1 MCRICEMNKSEMLDG
16 WSGTFGLGSV
26 NSALARFTTHY
37 QKALDGSFLGTAFP
51 GGGDGVGDGHD
62 ITYGLAEL
70 PVPILDNVADDTS
83 TEHSITVGGDRYI
96 STINTPGD
104 QDFYRIELEA
114 GVTYEFAVYGTKS
127 GLSGI
132 ALPDAYVEIY
142 DANGNLIAGTDGGSP
157 NDSLG
162 LDARLTF
169 TAQESGTYYVN
180 ARAFD
185 EDSTNGDNGDLVG
198 DYEVFASVS
207 SYKPYYN
214 VNYETQDDPATERDE
229 RGLPTLDSSPL
240 HSLDWGTHFDNTSRN
255 PDGAEGPRVTGNA
268 VDLEPGGKNVLYY
281 YFARENEIFV
291 DNAANPLNLTTTMVA
306 KGFSQ
311 WEKDAIELGLERYEN
326 VADIVYI
333 ETDDRFAADIVF
345 VTYNGTPGIA
355 TPSLAGRMSPP
366 DTASEGQTEY
376 NAGDYRWTPEGLA
389 PGGVFF
395 GTLIHELGHGHGM
408 SHPHDNGGRSSI
420 MRGVD
425 PAGTFNYT
433 NGDFDLNQGVYTM
446 MSYQDGWEK
455 SPYGQPRNDLGYGFI
470 GSLMA
475 FDIAVIQDKYG
486 VNEEY
491 ATGNDTYVL
500 PDENSAAQFD
510 ADGKM
515 TKEGT
520 SWKSIWDAGGTDQ
533 IVYNGSKDAN
543 IDLRPATLKYEEG
556 GGGWVSYAW
565 GIYGGFTVANSV
577 TIENARSGSG
587 NDTLI
592 GNDAANILASGAGND
607 SLDGGGGSDRLEGGT
622 GNDTYFVDSTQGDI
636 VVEAAGAGIDTV
648 KTSVD
653 YTLATNVENMI
664 YIGTGAATLSG
675 NILNNSIDASA
686 ATAAITAFGGIG
698 SDRIDGGSAA
708 DRLQGGDGSDFIY
721 GNDGNDAVWG
731 GAEYD
736 RLHGQAGDDSLI
748 GEAGTD
754 ELNGGDGN
762 DRLNGGAGADSM
774 GGGAGADLFIYNSDA
789 VDGSTDRIFNFNRN
803 QGDQISLRD
812 IDANTLLGGDQA
824 FTFIGAGAFSGAA
837 GQLRSALN
845 ASGKWVVEGD
855 VNGDGL
861 ADFAIQFENPAAAPA
876 AIDFIL

>member
-1 MCRICEMNKSEMLDG
+1 MCWACDFDKPMVRETL
-16 WSGTFGLGSV
+16 SGFR
-26 NSALARFTTHY
+26 SASFAQGYLSFISTHY
-37 QKALDGSFLGTAFP
+37 QKATDGYFLGDAMDP
-51 GGGDGVGDGHD
+51 DGIGDADV
-62 ITYGLAEL
+62 TYGLLQL
-70 PVPILDNVADDTS
+70 PVPILDDVADDIS
-83 TEHSITVGGDRYI
+83 TDHSIVVGGERYT

-104 QDFYRIELEA
+104 QDFYRVELQA
-114 GVTYEFAVYGTKS
+114 GITYELAVYGTSS
-127 GLSGI
+127 GFSGI
-132 ALPDAYVEIY
+132 KLPDAYVEIY
-142 DANGNLIAGTDGGSP
+142 DANGNLLAGTDGGSP

-169 TAQESGTYYVN
+169 TAPESGTYYVN

-185 EDSTNGDNGDLVG
+185 EDDTNGDDGDLVG
-198 DYEVFASVS
+198 DYEVFAQVS
-207 SYKPYYN
+207 TYKPYYN
-214 VNYETQDDPATERDE
+214 VNYESQDDPATERDE
-229 RGLPTLDSSPL
+229 RGLPTVDSSPL
-240 HSLDWGTHFDNTSRN
+240 HSLDWGTTFDGSSRN
-255 PDGAEGPRVTGNA
+255 PDGAEGPRATGNA

-281 YFARENEIFV
+281 YFARENEVFV

-311 WEKDAIELGLERYEN
+311 WEKDAIELGLQRYEN
-326 VADIVYI
+326 VADLVYI

-408 SHPHDNGGRSSI
+408 AHPHDNGGRSSI
-420 MRGVD
+420 MRGVEEIE
-425 PAGTFNYT
+425 TFVYT
-433 NGDFDLNQGVYTM
+433 TGDFNLNQGVYTM
-446 MSYQDGWEK
+446 MSYQDGWQE

-486 VNEEY
+486 VNEEF

-592 GNDAANILASGAGND
+592 GNDVRNVLTSNAGND
-607 SLDGGGGSDRLEGGT
+607 TLDGGAGADRMVGGSGDDVYIVDNARDEVIESAGQ
-622 GNDTYFVDSTQGDI
+622 GN
-636 VVEAAGAGIDTV
+636 DTV
-648 KTSVD
+648 KTSTD
-653 YTLATNVENMI
+653 YQIGNNVEALV
-664 YIGTGAATLSG
+664 YTGSG
-675 NILNNSIDASA
+675 AVFLTGNSLDNVIDGSSA
-686 ATAAITAFGGIG
+686 LGRVVANGGG
-698 SDRIDGGSAA
+698 GNDRI
-708 DRLQGGDGSDFIY
+708 L
-721 GNDGNDAVWG
+721 G
-731 GAEYD
+731 GAE
-736 RLHGQAGDDSLI
+736 GDKLT
-748 GEAGTD
+748 GGNGND
-754 ELNGGDGN
+754 ELVGNGGKDVLYGSAGA
-762 DRLNGGAGADSM
+762 DVLDGGAGADM
-774 GGGAGADLFIYNSDA
+774 YMFDQTA
-789 VDGSTDRIFNFNRN
+789 VERSTDRILGFSAAE
-803 QGDQISLRD
+803 GDKVNLNS
-812 IDANTLLGGDQA
+812 IDANAALAGDQA
-824 FTFIGAGAFSGAA
+824 FKFIGAAAFSGTA
-837 GQLRSALN
+837 GELRLYVD
-845 ASGKWVVEGD
+845 ASGKQVAAGD
-855 VNGDGL
+855 VNGDRT
-861 ADFAIQFENPAAAPA
+861 ADFLIQFDNPAAP
-876 AIDFIL
+876 IVQTDFIL

>member
-16 WSGTFGLGSV
+16 WSGTFGLGSL

-70 PVPILDNVADDTS
+70 PVPILDNVADDIS

-142 DANGNLIAGTDGGSP
+142 DADGNLIAGTDGGSP

-169 TAQESGTYYVN
+169 TAQEDGTYYVN

-185 EDSTNGDNGDLVG
+185 EAPTNGDNGDLVG

-207 SYKPYYN
+207 SYKPYYD

-229 RGLPTLDSSPL
+229 RGLPTVDSSPL
-240 HSLDWGTHFDNTSRN
+240 HSLDWGTKFDGTSGN
-255 PDGAEGPRVTGNA
+255 PDGAEGPRPTGNA
-268 VDLEPGGKNVLYY
+268 VETVEGGKNVLYY

-326 VADIVYI
+326 VADLVYI

-420 MRGVD
+420 MRGVEEIE
-425 PAGTFNYT
+425 TFVYT
-433 NGDFDLNQGVYTM
+433 TGDFNLNQGVYTM
-446 MSYQDGWEK
+446 MSYQDGWQE

-543 IDLRPATLKYEEG
+543 IDLRPATLEYEEG

-592 GNDAANILASGAGND
+592 GNDVRNVLTSGAGND
-607 SLDGGGGSDRLEGGT
+607 TLDGGRGADRMVGGNGD
-622 GNDTYFVDSTQGDI
+622 DVYKVDNSRDE
-636 VVEAAGAGIDTV
+636 VVEAAGQGTDTV
-648 KTSVD
+648 EVSSD
-653 YTLATNVENMI
+653 YSLAANVENLLF
-664 YIGTGAATLSG
+664 TGSASAFLNG
-675 NILNNSIDASA
+675 NGLDNLIDASA
-686 ATAAITAFGGIG
+686 AAQRVTVNGG
-698 SDRIDGGSAA
+698 GGN
-708 DRLQGGDGSDFIY
+708 DEILGGGGGDKLTGGN
-721 GNDGNDAVWG
+721 GNDELVG
-731 GAEYD
+731 GGGKD
-736 RLHGQAGDDSLI
+736 TLI
-748 GEAGTD
+748 
-754 ELNGGDGN
+754 
-762 DRLNGGAGADSM
+762 GGAGVDVLD
-774 GGGAGADLFIYNSDA
+774 GGAAGDVFMFDQTS
-789 VDGSTDRIFNFNRN
+789 VDRSTDVIRGFSGA
-803 QGDQISLRD
+803 QGDRVNLNS
-812 IDANTLLGGDQA
+812 IDANTGLAGDQA
-824 FTFIGAGAFSGAA
+824 FKFVGSAAFSGTA
-837 GQLRSALN
+837 GELRVFVD
-845 ASGKWVVEGD
+845 ASGNQVAAGD
-855 VNGDGL
+855 VNGDRT
-861 ADFAIQFENPAAAPA
+861 ADFLIQFTDSAAPIQA
-876 AIDFIL
+876 TDFIF